1 MKNKKGIILV
11 TSIIIVVM
19 SLFLY
24 SVNVN
29 ADLSEGIMRLHIIA
43 NSDNEYDQWIK
54 LQVRDAVLAKI
65 DPLLKDSSSQSES
78 KQILIDNRLLIENT
92 AREKLQE
99 LQYDKPV
106 RAEFGTYY
114 FPLKQYG
121 NVTLPSGDYDACR
134 IVIGDGAG
142 QNWWCVMFPPLCF
155 AEDMKGEL
163 DDNHLAVLKDG
174 LTEEEYNM
182 ITNDEDCEF
191 VIRFKIV
198 DTFQK
203 IKQKIKEVNI

>member
-1 MKNKKGIILV
+1 MKNKKGIILI

-43 NSDNEYDQWIK
+43 NSDSEYDQWVKI
-54 LQVRDAVLAKI
+54 QVRDAVLAKI
-65 DPLLKDSSSQSES
+65 DPLLNGSTSQTES
-78 KQILIDNRLLIENT
+78 KQILMDNRLLIENT
-92 AREKLQE
+92 AREKMQE
-99 LQYDKPV
+99 INYDKPV
-106 RAEFGTYY
+106 RAEFGNYY
-114 FPLKQYG
+114 FPIKQYG

-134 IVIGDGAG
+134 IVIGDGSG

-155 AEDMKGEL
+155 AEDMKGTL
-163 DDNHLAVLKDG
+163 DDENLSVLKNT
-174 LTEEEYNM
+174 LTEDEYNM

-191 VIRFKIV
+191 VVRFKIV

-203 IKQKIKEVNI
+203 LKQKIKEVNV